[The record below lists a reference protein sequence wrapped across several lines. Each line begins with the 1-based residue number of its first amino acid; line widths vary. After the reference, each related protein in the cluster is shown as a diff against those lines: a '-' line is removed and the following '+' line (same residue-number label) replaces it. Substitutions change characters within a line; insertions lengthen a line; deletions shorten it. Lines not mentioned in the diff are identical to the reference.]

1 LQLNLKDF
9 KRLQLQPANLQLQLK
24 ISSNKLKSLDFLLQI
39 QILRQVAIV
48 ATNKILQVDVTST
61 VHS

>member
-1 LQLNLKDF
+1 LNLKDF

>member
-48 ATNKILQVDVTST
+48 ATHKILQVGVTST
-61 VHS
+61 GHS

>member
-1 LQLNLKDF
+1 LNLKDF

-48 ATNKILQVDVTST
+48 ATHKILQVGVTST
-61 VHS
+61 GHS

>member
-48 ATNKILQVDVTST
+48 ATHKILQVDVTST

>member
-9 KRLQLQPANLQLQLK
+9 NRLQLQPANLQLQLK

-48 ATNKILQVDVTST
+48 ATRKILQVDVTST
-61 VHS
+61 GHS